1 MVFCPVDEEYEEL
14 KMYSCRSS
22 KSGGGNNFSEDAL
35 TEMAETRRLSSEIVG
50 ESCSEAPDPAL
61 ERNQSP
67 ASALR
72 ERVALFSAQRQASDS
87 FLLRNQ
93 HQPDCVRWVDVKKHF
108 IMIMQ
113 LRKFTVSDA

>member
-1 MVFCPVDEEYEEL
+1 M
-14 KMYSCRSS
+14 SHCRSP
-22 KSGGGNNFSEDAL
+22 KSGVGNHFSEDAL
-35 TEMAETRRLSSEIVG
+35 TKMAETRRMGSEIVG
-50 ESCSEAPDPAL
+50 ESCIEAPNPSL
-61 ERNQSP
+61 VRNLSP

-108 IMIMQ
+108 IVMMK
-113 LRKFTVSDA
+113 LRKFTVSYA